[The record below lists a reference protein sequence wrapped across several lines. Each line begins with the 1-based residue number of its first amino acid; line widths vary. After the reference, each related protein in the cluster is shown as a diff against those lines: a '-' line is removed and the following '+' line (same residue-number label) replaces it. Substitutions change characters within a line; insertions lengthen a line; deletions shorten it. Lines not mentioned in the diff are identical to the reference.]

1 MVKVVGGGWRIRKRK
16 IKKRE
21 KRWRNIKDMRRG
33 ILFIEFLVIPSA
45 VSMVLG
51 NTIFNISYELNS
63 RAKVKTLGI
72 ILAKIR
78 LKRKPFNF
86 EILLGVDVT
95 GDII

>member
-1 MVKVVGGGWRIRKRK
+1 
-16 IKKRE
+16 
-21 KRWRNIKDMRRG
+21 
-33 ILFIEFLVIPSA
+33 
-45 VSMVLG
+45 MVLG

>member
-1 MVKVVGGGWRIRKRK
+1 
-16 IKKRE
+16 
-21 KRWRNIKDMRRG
+21 MRRGTG

-78 LKRKPFNF
+78 LKSKPFNF